1 MPHFECGAFNHSATS
16 PEGAK
21 SGQSPCGRDRLLGEV
36 NEPDKRGADKIG
48 PLRPEHNDFAIGCAW
63 GRVSKAPLLG
73 PPPRE
78 AGQSHLS
85 LKCSRRWNRSV
96 NEVESNGEHF
106 CHFRCGFPDFW
117 PYAIALPQG
126 GTPSVRLQI
135 DGAEEVGTAIRG
147 DRLAVPC
154 RQMLASEGTVSSVNA
169 CGTGKLATARATT
182 TRSRFKP

>member
-63 GRVSKAPLLG
+63 DRVSKAPLLG

-126 GTPSVRLQI
+126 EHTV
-135 DGAEEVGTAIRG
+135 GAVA
-147 DRLAVPC
+147 DRWS
-154 RQMLASEGTVSSVNA
+154 R
-169 CGTGKLATARATT
+169 GKLGPPYAGTDWRSHAARCWRPKVRFRPSTPAARA
-182 TRSRFKP
+182 S